1 MKKMLAV
8 LLSLTMVVTMLAAC
22 SNKKESGEQGGS
34 SLDAMIK
41 EAQGMTTEQLLEKA
55 KEESGNFIAY
65 GNTSR
70 IVTAMTNFVALYG
83 EELGLT
89 EETAVA
95 SKQSD
100 SEIYTLLT
108 SEADASDQSKNAS
121 FVLVQDS
128 ATLMQYRQNSDL
140 LANYIPNGMESSM
153 DENDLVPLAHQFIN
167 KLFIWNNTGGQ
178 APVFDNVWALTED
191 AYAGKIYFKSPTDEQ
206 VNMNFLIMLTNDE
219 WSGKLK
225 DAYTAYFG
233 SEAGDVGEGKDYK
246 NYGYKWVAEF
256 LHNVDFTY
264 TSDTKMA
271 AGLSEAGNSGKLG
284 LFVLSKLRDE
294 SVTSE
299 NLTVAAWEGD
309 GVTPFSGFMYSI
321 YAQLCT
327 HGNRPYTAML
337 FTNFLMTEEGFAP
350 WAESVGG
357 YSANSQIPV
366 FEGDRELSF
375 WKPVLVIEDGSYIS
389 GVKADIEDWIN
400 SIIG

>member
-8 LLSLTMVVTMLAAC
+8 VLTLAMVLTMLAAC
-22 SNKKESGEQGGS
+22 GKAGGEKDGS
-34 SLDAMIK
+34 SLDAMIQ

-55 KEESGNFIAY
+55 KGETGAFIAY

-70 IVTAMTNFVALYG
+70 IVTAMSNFVAKYG
-83 EELGLT
+83 ADLGLT
-89 EETAVA
+89 EENAVA

-108 SEADASDQSKNAS
+108 SEADASDRSKNAS

-140 LANYIPNGMESSM
+140 LANYIPNGMASCM
-153 DENDLVPLAHQFIN
+153 DENDMVPLAHQFIN
-167 KLFIWNNTGGQ
+167 KLFIWNNTAGQ
-178 APVFDNVWALTED
+178 APVFSNVWALTED

-206 VNMNFLIMLTNDE
+206 VNMNFLIMLTGDQ

-233 SEAGDVGEGKDYK
+233 GEAEDVGEGKTYK
-246 NYGYKWVAEF
+246 NYGYKWIAEF

-284 LFVLSKLRDE
+284 LFVLSKLRDS

-299 NLTVAAWEGD
+299 NLSVAAWEGD

-357 YSANSQIPV
+357 YSANSNIPV
-366 FEGDRELSF
+366 FEGDRDLSF
-375 WKPVLVIEDGSYIS
+375 WKPVLVVEDGAYIS
-389 GVKADIEDWIN
+389 SVKAEVEDWIN